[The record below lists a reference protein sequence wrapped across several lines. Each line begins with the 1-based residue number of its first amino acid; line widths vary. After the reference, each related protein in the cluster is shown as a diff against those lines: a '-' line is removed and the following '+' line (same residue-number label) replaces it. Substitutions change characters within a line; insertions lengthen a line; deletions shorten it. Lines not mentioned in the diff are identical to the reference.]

1 MGSFSEVQLP
11 FYSLKR
17 AVIFFKHHR
26 DTPCA
31 CVGCFLNPIETL
43 YWKMMAPWSKLHQKC
58 QLDATVPQLSWL
70 AEYSFLNVFWE
81 EGEKALLGLGLI
93 T

>member
-1 MGSFSEVQLP
+1 
-11 FYSLKR
+11 
-17 AVIFFKHHR
+17 
-26 DTPCA
+26 
-31 CVGCFLNPIETL
+31 
-43 YWKMMAPWSKLHQKC
+43 MAPWSKLHQKC

-81 EGEKALLGLGLI
+81 EGEKALLGLGLK